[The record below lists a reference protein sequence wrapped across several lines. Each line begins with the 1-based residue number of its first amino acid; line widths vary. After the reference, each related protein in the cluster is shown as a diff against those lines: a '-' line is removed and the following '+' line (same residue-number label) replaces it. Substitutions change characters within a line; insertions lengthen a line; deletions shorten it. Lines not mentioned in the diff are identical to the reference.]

1 MHRLCPLTLYLAIRF
16 TIHGNPSPGDVEMKI
31 GDLAKRAGVTTQTIR
46 YYERRGLLPEPSRS
60 SSGYREYDHAAQER
74 LDFVL
79 RAKDLG
85 FSLAEI
91 GELLDLHV
99 SSGRSADDVRRLALK
114 KVSSVE
120 RKVQE
125 LERIREALLDLVARC
140 EAGDTR
146 GSCALM
152 HTIAAQRHS

>member
-1 MHRLCPLTLYLAIRF
+1 
-16 TIHGNPSPGDVEMKI
+16 MKI
-31 GDLAKRAGVTTQTIR
+31 GDLAERTGVTTQTIR
-46 YYERRGLLPEPSRS
+46 YYERRGLLREPSRS
-60 SSGYREYDHAAQER
+60 ASGYREYDQTALER

-91 GELLDLHV
+91 GELLDLQTRP
-99 SSGRSADDVRRLALK
+99 GRSPDDVRRLALK

-120 RKVQE
+120 QKVRE
-125 LERIREALLDLVARC
+125 LERIREALLELAARC
-140 EAGDTR
+140 KADDDP

-152 HTIAAQRHS
+152 HTIGAQGNS